1 MERFLAEARTIAALD
16 HPNIV
21 RAYSVDNDEADR
33 YYLVME
39 YVDGMDLQ
47 RVVEA
52 NGPLDCES
60 VVDCIRQAADG
71 LAHAHARN
79 MIHCDIKPSN
89 LIVNEQGV
97 VKILDMGL
105 ARLGGPRKT
114 ASGAESSDPKSR
126 SWVRWIIWP
135 PSKRWRRPIS
145 TIGPTSTRSAA
156 RCIFF

>member
-1 MERFLAEARTIAALD
+1 
-16 HPNIV
+16 
-21 RAYSVDNDEADR
+21 
-33 YYLVME
+33 ME

-60 VVDCIRQAADG
+60 AVDCIRQAADG

-89 LIVNEQGV
+89 LIVNEQGI

-105 ARLGGPRKT
+105 ARLVGHDKPDGCRFERGRK
-114 ASGAESSDPKSR
+114 ADLGLGRLSGARASPGVAR
-126 SWVRWIIWP
+126 FR
-135 PSKRWRRPIS
+135 PSGRYLRAR
-145 TIGPTSTRSAA
+145 AA
-156 RCIFF
+156 RCISC